1 MLSKDSKIGVLENFY
16 GIDYV
21 LFGKPVTKV
30 ETCCPL
36 LVEEFLSVKGAL
48 LSVYIEMLKLVNF
61 TPKVIEE
68 KVDSTALLSRAR
80 GSAKVARE
88 EAQKIVTSKKARAN
102 IKESL
107 KTELKRDKDVDIPK
121 LVESKIREKAFGLA
135 VDNLLLVKCLSE
147 AKEPEKLNDWEG
159 RIIEDSYKIL
169 RDNLVESAI
178 QILYDDTID

>member
-1 MLSKDSKIGVLENFY
+1 MLSKESKIGVLENFY

-21 LFGKPVTKV
+21 LFGKPVNKV

-36 LVEEFLSVKGAL
+36 VKEEFLSVKGAL
-48 LSVYIEMLKLVNF
+48 LSVYIEMLKLVNY

-68 KVDSTALLSRAR
+68 KINSASLLKNAR
-80 GSAKVARE
+80 RSAKIARE
-88 EAQKIVTSKKARAN
+88 QSQKIVVSKKARKN

-107 KTELKRDKDVDIPK
+107 KTELERDKNIDIPK

-135 VDNLLLVKCLSE
+135 VDNMLLVKCLSE

-159 RIIEDSYKIL
+159 KIIEDSYKIL